1 MISRSGMSSAGALL
15 LGAACSVLAGVS
27 PALGQD
33 AEPERTAIAPIH
45 LEVNFS
51 QSFQFGAPCAST
63 VPVGDTC
70 IDVTLT
76 APYTELGPLTVS
88 RIAFLNVSLFNPS
101 TPTCIPI
108 ETQGTVTLRD
118 GTIGMRGVGSVCL
131 ADGTASYNLI
141 VTGGTGRYEGGPR
154 RRRDHDSAADFEFH
168 GTGAVECRSVRQTV
182 KLNLNPAC
190 AAPRRPRRAGGAGTD
205 PCSPGPGPRG

>member
-1 MISRSGMSSAGALL
+1 MPSAARKPWRWRTSAGSSGFSIWA
-15 LGAACSVLAGVS
+15 AGVAGCAGFR
-27 PALGQD
+27 PGTH
-33 AEPERTAIAPIH
+33 E
-45 LEVNFS
+45 
-51 QSFQFGAPCAST
+51 FGAPCAST

-141 VTGGTGRYEGGPR
+141 VTGGTGRYEGVLGGGEITIPPPT
-154 RRRDHDSAADFEFH
+154 SNS
-168 GTGAVECRSVRQTV
+168 TGRELWSVDLYV
-182 KLNLNPAC
+182 K
-190 AAPRRPRRAGGAGTD
+190 R
-205 PCSPGPGPRG
+205 